1 MSFKRNDRIHTHDGK
16 VHRVKKDG
24 VLPSSMRGRNEM
36 PKIRGF
42 VRGALVDCVNG
53 EEQVGDWHE
62 NVITTYGHGMVIKNF
77 VGLAGS
83 SYASFWGI
91 GYQTQAQSSN
101 FSTMSAIDSTEYG
114 LHSTG
119 GVSRATVSA
128 GSQTLSGTWTLSQ
141 SFQYASTQ
149 ISHAQTVNCVAQYGH
164 SSVGSGTAMSLATFA
179 SSTKGTTQALNITYN
194 WVFST

>member
-1 MSFKRNDRIHTHDGK
+1 MFNKGDRIHTHDGK
-16 VHRVKKDG
+16 VHVVRK
-24 VLPSSMRGRNEM
+24 RGRAPNM
-36 PKIRGF
+36 GPMDVPKIRGF
-42 VRGALVDCVNG
+42 VRGAIVDAASG
-53 EEQVGDWHE
+53 DQRLGDWHE

-83 SYASFWGI
+83 SFASFWGV
-91 GYQTQAQSSN
+91 GYQTEAQSSN
-101 FSTMSAIDSTEYG
+101 FSTMTKIDSTEYG

-119 GVSRATVSA
+119 GVSRATVSV

-141 SFQYASTQ
+141 SFQYASTH